1 MEKQTPHYLMYAPE
15 LPRQKACAYARRQP
29 LAPWRGSDGA
39 WEPELLPDG
48 SPGASGLYPR
58 HSQRAPQSSSIG
70 IAQELIKEKNIID
83 LFIL

>member
-1 MEKQTPHYLMYAPE
+1 MYARE
-15 LPRQKACAYARRQP
+15 LPRQTVCVYARRQP
-29 LAPWRGSDGA
+29 LAPWCGSDGA

-70 IAQELIKEKNIID
+70 IAQELKRNRDPGTHGTKSA
-83 LFIL
+83 F